1 MCTSLN
7 VKNKIFEENNEMIS
21 DEWTS
26 ASRSRYWEE
35 GGPGVPLDRHLE
47 HQIP

>member
-7 VKNKIFEENNEMIS
+7 VIQNKIFEENNEMIS

-26 ASRSRYWEE
+26 ALGADIGRK
-35 GGPGVPLDRHLE
+35 VAQVCL
-47 HQIP
+47 